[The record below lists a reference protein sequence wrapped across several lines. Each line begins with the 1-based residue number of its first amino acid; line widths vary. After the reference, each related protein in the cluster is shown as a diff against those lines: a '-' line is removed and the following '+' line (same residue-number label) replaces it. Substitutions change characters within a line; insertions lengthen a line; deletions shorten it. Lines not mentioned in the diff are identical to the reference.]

1 MVNTYNTYKNSGI
14 EWIPYIPQSWKTM
27 RLKNVGFLYGGL
39 TGKTGDDFN
48 VEDDN
53 ESYMLFIPFTNIF
66 NNSIIN
72 PNQLYKVKVS
82 NDENQNLV
90 QKNDL
95 LFLMSSE
102 DYDGIGKPA
111 ILEDSIDNLGL
122 NSFSKGLRI
131 TNQDIYPKFLFYY
144 LSSHVSRELVRREAK
159 GFIRINLRQDRLH
172 CCKIILPA
180 IHEQQAIASF
190 LIQEPEFFIDK
201 RLDTDTADCLCLVQH
216 ILIEHSLLLVL
227 GLGINV
233 DAEEFPAAHL
243 HRVRIADGRVIIQI
257 KRYAVVTQ
265 WFLSQCYVGACKCHS
280 YIVF

>member
-1 MVNTYNTYKNSGI
+1 
-14 EWIPYIPQSWKTM
+14 M

-190 LIQEPEFFIDK
+190 RCRK
-201 RLDTDTADCLCLVQH
+201 
-216 ILIEHSLLLVL
+216 
-227 GLGINV
+227 
-233 DAEEFPAAHL
+233 
-243 HRVRIADGRVIIQI
+243 
-257 KRYAVVTQ
+257 Y
-265 WFLSQCYVGACKCHS
+265 
-280 YIVF
+280 

>member
-111 ILEDSIDNLGL
+111 ILEDSIDNLAYIIH
-122 NSFSKGLRI
+122 S
-131 TNQDIYPKFLFYY
+131 
-144 LSSHVSRELVRREAK
+144 
-159 GFIRINLRQDRLH
+159 GFISGYQNRYGDNLKPPTNVYHRM
-172 CCKIILPA
+172 
-180 IHEQQAIASF
+180 
-190 LIQEPEFFIDK
+190 
-201 RLDTDTADCLCLVQH
+201 TA
-216 ILIEHSLLLVL
+216 
-227 GLGINV
+227 
-233 DAEEFPAAHL
+233 
-243 HRVRIADGRVIIQI
+243 
-257 KRYAVVTQ
+257 
-265 WFLSQCYVGACKCHS
+265 
-280 YIVF
+280 

>member
-1 MVNTYNTYKNSGI
+1 
-14 EWIPYIPQSWKTM
+14 M

-180 IHEQQAIASF
+180 FMSSKP
-190 LIQEPEFFIDK
+190 LP
-201 RLDTDTADCLCLVQH
+201 L
-216 ILIEHSLLLVL
+216 SLTR
-227 GLGINV
+227 NV
-233 DAEEFPAAHL
+233 W
-243 HRVRIADGRVIIQI
+243 
-257 KRYAVVTQ
+257 K
-265 WFLSQCYVGACKCHS
+265 
-280 YIVF
+280 

>member
-1 MVNTYNTYKNSGI
+1 MN
-14 EWIPYIPQSWKTM
+14 
-27 RLKNVGFLYGGL
+27 GFHIYL
-39 TGKTGDDFN
+39 N

-144 LSSHVSRELVRREAK
+144 LSSHVSRELVRRE
-159 GFIRINLRQDRLH
+159 
-172 CCKIILPA
+172 
-180 IHEQQAIASF
+180 
-190 LIQEPEFFIDK
+190 
-201 RLDTDTADCLCLVQH
+201 
-216 ILIEHSLLLVL
+216 LL
-227 GLGINV
+227 
-233 DAEEFPAAHL
+233 
-243 HRVRIADGRVIIQI
+243 
-257 KRYAVVTQ
+257 
-265 WFLSQCYVGACKCHS
+265 
-280 YIVF
+280 